1 LGPGD
6 APNADFVISEAVA
19 YVAAPNVLRDVRS
32 APPVTLRQVI
42 SDGDATCCLCLV
54 GSAAGPLPGDE
65 LVLRL
70 VVAAGARASL
80 TSSGAMIAQGQGGPV
95 GRLTIDVEV
104 GAGAS
109 LDADPG
115 ALIVCAK
122 ARVDVRVSIRLADD
136 ARLRWRELVVLGRSG
151 EPPGAISVDWDVSRG
166 TRPLLRQRIDL
177 IDPAATRWDGQLGP
191 YRRLDSELRV
201 GPDFEA
207 RSVVH
212 GPNHVTQKLAEGAT
226 LSTELSNPSA
236 DAAIR

>member
-1 LGPGD
+1 M
-6 APNADFVISEAVA
+6 ISEATA
-19 YVAAPNVLRDVRS
+19 HVAAPNVLRDVRS

-42 SDGDATCCLCLV
+42 SDQDETCGLCLV

-70 VVAAGARASL
+70 VIAAGARASL
-80 TSSGAMIAQGQGGPV
+80 TSSGAMIAQGHRGPS

-104 GAGAS
+104 GAGAA

-115 ALIVCAK
+115 ALIICAN

-151 EPPGAISVDWDVSRG
+151 EPAGAITLDWDVHRG
-166 TRPLLRQRIDL
+166 ARPLLRQRIDL
-177 IDPAATRWDGQLGP
+177 TDPATSRWDGQLGHF
-191 YRRLDSELRV
+191 RRLSSELTV
-201 GPDFEA
+201 GPDVDA

-212 GPNHVTQKLAEGAT
+212 GPNHVTQKLATGAT
-226 LSTELSNPSA
+226 LTTELSHPSP
-236 DAAIR
+236 